1 MSRTVTQRLIF
12 NLLGYL
18 GLLPFAVSTGLV
30 IAGITLFGVDPRF
43 LFASYS
49 ATILS
54 FLGGVLWG
62 RCLGQTLPMTGS
74 VMLLLSNCFALMAW
88 AALLVSDTG
97 YALALVVLMAGY
109 CLAYLAE
116 RHLTDPSITDPSIT
130 DPSISGL
137 VKYYMKM
144 RLVLTGLVL
153 SAHLLLLMD

>member
-18 GLLPFAVSTGLV
+18 GFLPFAATAGLALTGT
-30 IAGITLFGVDPRF
+30 TLFGADPRF

-62 RCLGQTLPMTGS
+62 RCLGRTLPMTDS
-74 VMLLLSNCFALMAW
+74 VMLLLSNGFALMAW
-88 AALLVSDTG
+88 AALLVSDTR
-97 YALALVVLMAGY
+97 YPLTLVILMAGY

-116 RHLTDPSITDPSIT
+116 RQLTDASVA
-130 DPSISGL
+130 GL

-144 RLVLTGLVL
+144 RLVLTALVL
-153 SAHLLLLMD
+153 STHLVLLVGR